1 MSQSVTVAA
10 TRTKIR
16 QLADCETLDEA
27 NSVVTDAE
35 LTSVINDAYRA
46 LYDIIANVAGH
57 EYFATS
63 ATVSPSSWTL
73 PADFYRALGVDFP
86 NFYGTN
92 QHATAKRFT
101 FAERNRRTS
110 PFGVVEGFE
119 MPTYRAQN
127 GALKWEPVSAAP
139 AAAVTLWYVPT
150 PAALASGGSFD
161 AVNGWDDYV
170 VAWGVRYC
178 KEKQE
183 EDARPALLKLAQA
196 EQRVRANAARIVQDP
211 VAVADVRA
219 YHDSSYWNS

>member
-63 ATVSPSSWTL
+63 ATVSPSSFSV

-86 NFYGTN
+86 NYYGASLP
-92 QHATAKRFT
+92 ATAKRFT
-101 FAERNRRTS
+101 FAERNRRVS
-110 PFGVVEGFE
+110 PFLVNGLEF
-119 MPTYRAQN
+119 PTYRVQN
-127 GALKWEPVSAAP
+127 GALKWEPAASAP
-139 AAAVTLWYVPT
+139 TTAVTLWYVPT

-183 EDARPALLKLAQA
+183 EDSKTALLKLAQA

-211 VAVADVRA
+211 VAVADVRGQS
-219 YHDSSYWNS
+219 DCSYWNS